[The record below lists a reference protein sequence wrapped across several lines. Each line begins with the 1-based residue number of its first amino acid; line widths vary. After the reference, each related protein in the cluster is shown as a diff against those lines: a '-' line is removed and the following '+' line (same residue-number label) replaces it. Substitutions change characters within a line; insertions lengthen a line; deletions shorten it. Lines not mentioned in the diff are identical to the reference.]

1 MQWWWKYCPT
11 AQCSPPKP
19 PWQSTQTLWPTPIN
33 FLSRVKQPVLMLN
46 GRYDYVSF
54 VRTVQEP
61 FFRSLGTLAA
71 DRKYIVWMR

>member
-1 MQWWWKYCPT
+1 M
-11 AQCSPPKP
+11 
-19 PWQSTQTLWPTPIN
+19 
-33 FLSRVKQPVLMLN
+33 KQPVLMLN

-71 DRKYIVWMR
+71 DRKYIVWIR